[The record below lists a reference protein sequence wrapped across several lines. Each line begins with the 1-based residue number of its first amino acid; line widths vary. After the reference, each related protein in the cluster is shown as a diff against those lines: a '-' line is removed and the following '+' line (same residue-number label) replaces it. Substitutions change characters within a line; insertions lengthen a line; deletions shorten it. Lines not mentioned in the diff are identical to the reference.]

1 MLVEDTVINPSDLL
15 DDVKLHCRVDNDSE
29 DSLLTVYIDA
39 ALEVCQKHIGKR
51 FDNGLEFTPAIK
63 AGCLMYIGMLYENRE
78 AVSDLNLKE
87 VPFAISSLW
96 SVYRDAGVY

>member
-1 MLVEDTVINPSDLL
+1 MINPDELL

-78 AVSDLNLKE
+78 VVSDLNLKE

>member
-1 MLVEDTVINPSDLL
+1 MINPDELL

-39 ALEVCQKHIGKR
+39 AFEVCQKHIGKR

>member
-1 MLVEDTVINPSDLL
+1 MINSTELL
-15 DDVKLHCRVDNDSE
+15 DDVKLHCRVDNDQE
-29 DSLLTVYIDA
+29 DSLLLIYIAA
-39 ALEVCQKHIGKR
+39 ALEVCQKHIGKH
-51 FDNGLEFTPAIK
+51 FDNGLEFTPAIR

-87 VPFAISSLW
+87 VPFAVSSLW